1 MSLRDD
7 IHALIDSLP
16 EESLMEVYNNL
27 WEYREEEEKEL
38 HEEAKKEVQ
47 AERQQNGV

>member
-16 EESLMEVYNNL
+16 EESLVEVYNTL
-27 WEYREEEEKEL
+27 WEYREEEEKEI

-47 AERQQNGV
+47 ADRSRD

>member
-1 MSLRDD
+1 MTLRED

-16 EESLMEVYNNL
+16 EESLEDVYSTL
-27 WEYREEEEKEL
+27 WEYREEEEKEI

-47 AERQQNGV
+47 ASRSEG

>member
-1 MSLRDD
+1 MTLRDD

-16 EESLMEVYNNL
+16 EESQVEVYNTI
-27 WEYREEEEKEL
+27 WEYREEEEKEI

-47 AERQQNGV
+47 ENQTKE

>member
-16 EESLMEVYNNL
+16 EESLVEVYNTL
-27 WEYREEEEKEL
+27 WDYREEEEKEI
-38 HEEAKKEVQ
+38 HEEAKMEVQ
-47 AERQQNGV
+47 AERSRD